1 MHQVQSSSGQEKRE
15 RDEQKLKRKNA
26 EEIFEGLK
34 RKRKSLQDVCESF
47 RKDADDLTEQAE
59 GSTGTKMT
67 T

>member
-34 RKRKSLQDVCESF
+34 RKRKSLQDVCESL

-59 GSTGTKMT
+59 GSAGTKMT